1 MQTLVDTTIH
11 TTISVG
17 DLPWE
22 DIAACRAVPNAADL
36 FFSED
41 IGDIAAAKRL
51 CADCSV
57 LFVPARAMTTTTS
70 DQQRPR
76 RPRYWVGPLVAGAC
90 FALGYGI
97 TQRVV
102 LMRQTWEKPQQAT
115 FRQNSFP
122 GETLDGLRR
131 RYGADQPLMG
141 DVAAK
146 EALDAEHRK
155 ANEQAEAIA
164 KQGQQGEQAQQAAVP
179 EPWSVREEPVSTA
192 APVAAPISAPFN
204 GSLPCM
210 YAEPPPTPPPINAAN
225 NIAGAVFLPNGSSKI
240 DLACRFID
248 LNCSATMN
256 LCSSLQ
262 ITNGLIMLSIFFS
275 LLKVF

>member
-1 MQTLVDTTIH
+1 M
-11 TTISVG
+11 G
-17 DLPWE
+17 
-22 DIAACRAVPNAADL
+22 
-36 FFSED
+36 
-41 IGDIAAAKRL
+41 

-141 DVAAK
+141 DVAAQ
-146 EALDAEHRK
+146 EALDAEQRK
-155 ANEQAEAIA
+155 ANEQADAIA
-164 KQGQQGEQAQQAAVP
+164 KQVKQLEQAQQAAAPAV
-179 EPWSVREEPVSTA
+179 A
-192 APVAAPISAPFN
+192 APVLDVDQQESADGAQPAAVMTPNDEVVPPEPASATDPVVEPSVQVAPEPESAAVAAPEPAVAPTQPAIDE
-204 GSLPCM
+204 SLIFK
-210 YAEPPPTPPPINAAN
+210 APPATPP
-225 NIAGAVFLPNGSSKI
+225 
-240 DLACRFID
+240 
-248 LNCSATMN
+248 ATP
-256 LCSSLQ
+256 
-262 ITNGLIMLSIFFS
+262 
-275 LLKVF
+275 

>member
-1 MQTLVDTTIH
+1 M
-11 TTISVG
+11 G
-17 DLPWE
+17 
-22 DIAACRAVPNAADL
+22 CADL
-36 FFSED
+36 
-41 IGDIAAAKRL
+41 
-51 CADCSV
+51 SV
-57 LFVPARAMTTTTS
+57 QFVPARAMTTTTS
-70 DQQRPR
+70 DQQRSR

-146 EALDAEHRK
+146 EVLDAEQRQ

-164 KQGQQGEQAQQAAVP
+164 NQAKQREQAQQAAIP
-179 EPWSVREEPVSTA
+179 EPWKVQEQPVSTA
-192 APVAAPISAPFN
+192 VPLAAPALDVDQQVGSDGAQPAAVFTPNFESVVPEPAADTDPALEPSAQVAPEPEPAAVSTPQPAIDQ
-204 GSLPCM
+204 SLIFKAPP
-210 YAEPPPTPPPINAAN
+210 ATPPTP
-225 NIAGAVFLPNGSSKI
+225 
-240 DLACRFID
+240 
-248 LNCSATMN
+248 
-256 LCSSLQ
+256 
-262 ITNGLIMLSIFFS
+262 
-275 LLKVF
+275 

>member
-1 MQTLVDTTIH
+1 M
-11 TTISVG
+11 G
-17 DLPWE
+17 
-22 DIAACRAVPNAADL
+22 
-36 FFSED
+36 
-41 IGDIAAAKRL
+41 

-70 DQQRPR
+70 DQQRPQ

-146 EALDAEHRK
+146 EALDAEQRK
-155 ANEQAEAIA
+155 ANEQADAIA
-164 KQGQQGEQAQQAAVP
+164 KQVKPLEQAQQAAVP
-179 EPWSVREEPVSTA
+179 QPGTDQEEPVSTA
-192 APVAAPISAPFN
+192 APVAAPALDIDQQESTDGAQPATVLTPNDEAVAP
-204 GSLPCM
+204 
-210 YAEPPPTPPPINAAN
+210 EPA
-225 NIAGAVFLPNGSSKI
+225 
-240 DLACRFID
+240 
-248 LNCSATMN
+248 SATDPVVEP
-256 LCSSLQ
+256 SVQVAPEPESAAVATPEPAVTPTQPAIDESL
-262 ITNGLIMLSIFFS
+262 IFNAPPATAPS
-275 LLKVF
+275 TPLAP

>member
-1 MQTLVDTTIH
+1 MV
-11 TTISVG
+11 
-17 DLPWE
+17 
-22 DIAACRAVPNAADL
+22 
-36 FFSED
+36 
-41 IGDIAAAKRL
+41 

-70 DQQRPR
+70 HQQRPR

-102 LMRQTWEKPQQAT
+102 LMRQTLDKPQQAT

-146 EALDAEHRK
+146 EALDAEQRK

-164 KQGQQGEQAQQAAVP
+164 KQAQQDEQEQQAAVP
-179 EPWSVREEPVSTA
+179 EPWMDREELDSTA
-192 APVAAPISAPFN
+192 ATVLAPGLAVDQPESSDGAQPAAVLTPT
-204 GSLPCM
+204 
-210 YAEPPPTPPPINAAN
+210 AEPFAPEPAAATDPAIEPSVQVAPEPEPAAVATPEPAVTPTQPAIDESLIFNAPPATPPSTP
-225 NIAGAVFLPNGSSKI
+225 
-240 DLACRFID
+240 LAP
-248 LNCSATMN
+248 
-256 LCSSLQ
+256 
-262 ITNGLIMLSIFFS
+262 
-275 LLKVF
+275 

>member
-1 MQTLVDTTIH
+1 M
-11 TTISVG
+11 G
-17 DLPWE
+17 
-22 DIAACRAVPNAADL
+22 
-36 FFSED
+36 
-41 IGDIAAAKRL
+41 

-141 DVAAK
+141 DVASQ
-146 EALDAEHRK
+146 EALDAEQRK
-155 ANEQAEAIA
+155 ANEQADAIA
-164 KQGQQGEQAQQAAVP
+164 KQVKQLEQAQQAAA
-179 EPWSVREEPVSTA
+179 PVVA
-192 APVAAPISAPFN
+192 APVLDVDQQESADGAQPAAVLTPNDEVVAPEPASATDPVVEPSVQVAPEPESAAVAAPEPAVTPTQPAIDESLIFNAPPATAP
-204 GSLPCM
+204 S
-210 YAEPPPTPPPINAAN
+210 TP
-225 NIAGAVFLPNGSSKI
+225 
-240 DLACRFID
+240 LAP
-248 LNCSATMN
+248 
-256 LCSSLQ
+256 
-262 ITNGLIMLSIFFS
+262 
-275 LLKVF
+275 

>member
-1 MQTLVDTTIH
+1 MV
-11 TTISVG
+11 
-17 DLPWE
+17 
-22 DIAACRAVPNAADL
+22 
-36 FFSED
+36 
-41 IGDIAAAKRL
+41 

-70 DQQRPR
+70 HQQRPR

-102 LMRQTWEKPQQAT
+102 LMRQTLDKPQQAT

-146 EALDAEHRK
+146 EALDAEQRK

-164 KQGQQGEQAQQAAVP
+164 KQAQQDEQEQQAAVP
-179 EPWSVREEPVSTA
+179 EPWMDREELDSTA
-192 APVAAPISAPFN
+192 ATVLAPGLAVDQPESSDGAQPAAVLTPT
-204 GSLPCM
+204 
-210 YAEPPPTPPPINAAN
+210 AEPFAPEPAAATDPAIEPSVQVAPEPEPAAVATPEPAVTPTRPAIDESLIFNAPPATPPSTP
-225 NIAGAVFLPNGSSKI
+225 
-240 DLACRFID
+240 LAP
-248 LNCSATMN
+248 
-256 LCSSLQ
+256 
-262 ITNGLIMLSIFFS
+262 
-275 LLKVF
+275 